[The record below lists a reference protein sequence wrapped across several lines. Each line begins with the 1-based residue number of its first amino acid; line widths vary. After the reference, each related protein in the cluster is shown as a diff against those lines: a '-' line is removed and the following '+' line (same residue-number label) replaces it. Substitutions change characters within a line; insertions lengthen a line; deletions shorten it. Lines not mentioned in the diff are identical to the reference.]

1 MTVMNY
7 TLHEAVFDYF
17 FSPMRTVYLV
27 SNSQLEEIKPNQREE
42 ELESIKDS
50 LKRLGKNYQSQV
62 KVLDEGKQER
72 QEEFKALTP
81 AKREK

>member
-1 MTVMNY
+1 
-7 TLHEAVFDYF
+7 
-17 FSPMRTVYLV
+17 
-27 SNSQLEEIKPNQREE
+27 
-42 ELESIKDS
+42 
-50 LKRLGKNYQSQV
+50 LGKNYQSQV